1 MKINKKRKPAF
12 FIVLALTLLLAYCAF
27 VGLTIPFGIYIFHM
41 RDASD
46 MRFGIDIKGGVDA
59 VYEPVGLDRAPTADE
74 MEAARTII
82 ETRMDQN
89 NILDR
94 EVTVDT
100 TNGYIVVRFPWQA
113 GESSFDPEQAL
124 SELGET
130 AKLTF
135 QDDAGNIIVEGVHV
149 DKAAPMYNQE
159 TGEYFVD
166 LQFDD
171 EGAKLFG
178 DATKEMVGKNIHIYM
193 DETLIQTAVV
203 KMYIPNG
210 DASIDG
216 MADAEEAKALS
227 DKINAG
233 ALPFSMTTKNNSIIT
248 PTLGS
253 EALNIMVEAGIVAL
267 IIICILL
274 IIYYRMA
281 GVVAVIALLI
291 QISGQILILSYA
303 QVTVTLTGIAGI
315 ILSIGMGVD
324 ANVIVSE
331 RINEEIK
338 SGKAVRVAIESGF
351 KGAWSSVFDGNV
363 TVLIVAIVMMCL
375 GSGSLLSFAY
385 TLVIG
390 IAFNFIAGVGASRM
404 MLRSLCSYNAINSKP
419 GLFTCWSRR
428 VTYEQQK

>member
-1 MKINKKRKPAF
+1 MDVKKKRKPAF
-12 FIVLALTLLLAYCAF
+12 FIVLAITLLLVYCAF
-27 VGLTIPFGIYIFHM
+27 AGLTIPFGIYIFHP

-46 MRFGIDIKGGVDA
+46 IRFGIDISGGVDA
-59 VYEPVGLDRAPTADE
+59 VYEPVGLDRVPSAE
-74 MEAARTII
+74 ELEAARTII

-94 EVTVDT
+94 EVTVDN
-100 TNGYIVVRFPWQA
+100 TNGYIIVRFPWQA
-113 GESSFDPEQAL
+113 GESNFDPEQAL

-135 QDDAGNIIVEGVHV
+135 RDDKGNIIMEGKHV
-149 DKAAPMYNQE
+149 VKSTPMQNQQ
-159 TGEYFVD
+159 TGEYYVD
-166 LQFDD
+166 LQMDD
-171 EGAKLFG
+171 EGGRIFG
-178 DATKEMVGKNIHIYM
+178 DATKEMVGQNINIYM
-193 DETLIQTAVV
+193 DETKIQTAVV
-203 KMYIPNG
+203 QEYIPNG
-210 DASIDG
+210 HASIDKIG
-216 MADAEEAKALS
+216 DMEQAKDLS

-253 EALNIMVEAGIVAL
+253 EALNIMVEAGLIAL
-267 IIICILL
+267 IVICCLL

-281 GVVAVIALLI
+281 GVVAVIALLM

-303 QVTVTLTGIAGI
+303 QLTVTLTGIAGI

-338 SGKAVRVAIESGF
+338 AGKAARVAIESGF
-351 KGAWSSVFDGNV
+351 KGAWSSVFDGNI
-363 TVLIVAIVMMCL
+363 TVLIVAVVMMCL

-385 TLVIG
+385 TLIIG
-390 IAFNFIAGVGASRM
+390 IAFNFIAGVGASRLM
-404 MLRSLCSYNAINSKP
+404 FRSLCSYNALNKP
-419 GLFTCWSRR
+419 ALFTCWSRR
-428 VTYEQQK
+428 VTYEKE